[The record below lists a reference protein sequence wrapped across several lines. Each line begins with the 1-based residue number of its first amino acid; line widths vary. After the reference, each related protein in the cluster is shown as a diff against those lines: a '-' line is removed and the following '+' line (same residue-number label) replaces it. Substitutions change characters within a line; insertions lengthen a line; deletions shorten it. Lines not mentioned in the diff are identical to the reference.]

1 MLFRK
6 QVGNSLK
13 SKSSKDPLK
22 DALAKVQFSEE
33 QIQNILNHCDKRIKN
48 VSAHVKQLWSEALET
63 PDFEC
68 VNVSSEG
75 EVHYL
80 LSQLLRITYVIDYI
94 DLVAKSLPADDR
106 AKVKLIDIGATQFTF
121 LYKDLFGMDVSAV
134 DKTDLLAK
142 RCHRRGITFKA
153 SDITD
158 GDLPFEDNEFDIC
171 IFTEVLEHLSIAP
184 KKVFIPIKRILKN
197 GGFLIFSTPNIAT
210 LQNRINLLF
219 GRPVLQPIEWV
230 FRDDFETSH
239 PHGLGHVR
247 EFTMIELLNLMNKYS
262 FEIIDKMVISDS
274 NTIKGEVTIKER
286 INYALQRIFPSFGMH
301 CLILARNKK

>member
-1 MLFRK
+1 
-6 QVGNSLK
+6 LK
-13 SKSSKDPLK
+13 SEGSKNPLK

-33 QIQNILNHCDKRIKN
+33 QIQNILNNCDKRIKN
-48 VSAHVKQLWSEALET
+48 ISAHVKRLWSEALDT
-63 PDFEC
+63 PDSEC

-94 DLVAKSLPADDR
+94 NLALKSLPAGDITR
-106 AKVKLIDIGATQFTF
+106 VKLIDIGATQFTF

-134 DKTDLLAK
+134 DKTDLIEK

-153 SDITD
+153 CDITD

-171 IFTEVLEHLSIAP
+171 IFTEVLEHLCIAP
-184 KKVFIPIKRILKN
+184 KKAFVPIKRILKN

-219 GRPVLQPIEWV
+219 GRPVLAPVEWV
-230 FRDDFETSH
+230 FRDDFETPH

-262 FEIIDKMVISDS
+262 FEIIDKMIVSDS
-274 NTIKGEVTIKER
+274 NTIKGGVTIREK
-286 INYALQRIFPSFGMH
+286 INYAFQRIFPSFGMH